1 MLDRRSE
8 SGVPAM
14 RDMAGAS
21 LFMRECILI
30 ACVHVNANGGSKRYG
45 MHRCIIGDLDKVSDN
60 SRFFPKK

>member
-30 ACVHVNANGGSKRYG
+30 ACVHVTANGGVND
-45 MHRCIIGDLDKVSDN
+45 MECIVALLVIWIK
-60 SRFFPKK
+60 